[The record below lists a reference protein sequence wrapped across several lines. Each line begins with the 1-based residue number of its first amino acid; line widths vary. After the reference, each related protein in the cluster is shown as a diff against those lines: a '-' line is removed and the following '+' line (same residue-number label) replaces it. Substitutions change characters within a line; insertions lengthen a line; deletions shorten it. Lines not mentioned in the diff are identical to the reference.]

1 MVLIVQAVPAEA
13 QPRSPV
19 GRRGE
24 GGRGAQVVGH
34 AGVAH
39 GAHGGACGGQLVV
52 HGRKVGAAVHP
63 GEVGRGARVA
73 LVVGRRL
80 AVGHWVR
87 ALHAGGG
94 GGRGRERVGERGNG
108 RGAPDGDGRRAAA
121 AAAAHRRERGAGRRG
136 ELPAGSALGAHL
148 PHRRRFLFQRLCH
161 GLVLHSGLGLL
172 GLLAMLCPSVFEPN
186 LAGKYTNINKHG
198 LFYFNYIGCSTYHKI
213 INKTEVVICS
223 KPLIPLTIVSE
234 IKG

>member
-1 MVLIVQAVPAEA
+1 MVLIVQTVPAEP
-13 QPRSPV
+13 QPRGPV
-19 GRRGE
+19 RRRGQ

-34 AGVAH
+34 PVVAH

-94 GGRGRERVGERGNG
+94 GRGRQRVGERGNG
-108 RGAPDGDGRRAAA
+108 RGAPDGNGRRAAA

-136 ELPAGSALGAHL
+136 ELPAGSALRAHL
-148 PHRRRFLFQRLCH
+148 PHRRGFLFQRLCD

-172 GLLAMLCPSVFEPN
+172 GLLAMLGPSVFEPN
-186 LAGKYTNINKHG
+186 LAEKFTNINKHG
-198 LFYFNYIGCSTYHKI
+198 LFYFGCST
-213 INKTEVVICS
+213 
-223 KPLIPLTIVSE
+223 
-234 IKG
+234 